1 MTAIRAVTPADP
13 VRPAAK
19 PAALGALARLRTPGA
34 NLSDREFLAPALEI
48 LETPPSPVH
57 VAFLWTI
64 CAFVLAAL
72 VWAYLGHV
80 DIVAAAQGKFQP
92 TGRVK
97 VVEPLETGRVEDIR
111 VANGSLV
118 KAGDVLIE
126 LDRASAEADVE
137 GARAELSSARAE
149 ILRRKAALV
158 AAQAHTFDSPPKID
172 WPDGVAPGLRER
184 EEQVLAADLGQL
196 AATQAS
202 FAAERAQKTAERD
215 KLGETIATQKNLVA
229 TLKER
234 VDMRTKLVEEKAGA
248 KAAVIDATETLQYQI
263 TQQAKQEQE
272 LASLSAGLEV
282 ISRDADKA
290 VQAFV
295 SDDAEKLDDAERRV
309 EDVEQR
315 FAKAQAELDRLTLR
329 APIAGRVQSSIITNV
344 GQVVASGQE
353 IMRIVPETSGL
364 EIEAYVRNRDIG
376 FVSVGQEAVVKVE
389 ILPLYALRSDS
400 CPRRPHRQG
409 RHPRARRRGDRGR
422 SCSRFC
428 SRRLCRRRTDP
439 EPCVPGRAQAGR
451 RDDYGRRRCGTA
463 HLGHGGHGRAQ
474 DRRSADARIPL
485 RPPGRSRLKG
495 DAGTV
500 RRGTVRSPVAFSAR
514 LLDRLPKKSH
524 DADEAQG
531 EKHGS
536 QVRDSRP
543 IDDGVRQ
550 SEPEI
555 AHRPEGRHPI
565 RLAGQ
570 LNNDHQGG
578 ERGEA
583 FDGVEIGAVSALTPQ
598 RDGAGRGVHVVFPRQ
613 GAVRDHLAG
622 DIGNPQRRRKHCR
635 QGEVP
640 KVGCHGVPLPAIRL
654 GLGCADPTSVAL
666 RRIHPSS
673 NKQRRTRAANFD
685 KDRVETSQIFR
696 WTGGWR

>member
-1 MTAIRAVTPADP
+1 MTAIRAVTSADP

-19 PAALGALARLRTPGA
+19 PAALRALARLRTPGA

-172 WPDGVAPGLRER
+172 WPDGVAPDLRER

-215 KLGETIATQKNLVA
+215 KLGETIATQRNLVA

-329 APIAGRVQSSIITNV
+329 APIAGRVQSSVITNV

-353 IMRIVPETSGL
+353 VMRIVPEEFGARDRGLRAQPRYRLRQRRPGGGNQGRNPSPIRATEQFMPTSS
-364 EIEAYVRNRDIG
+364 ASPRTR
-376 FVSVGQEAVVKVE
+376 F
-389 ILPLYALRSDS
+389 RSPT
-400 CPRRPHRQG
+400 PRRSRAIPPAFLQLPALPAPSG
-409 RHPRARRRGDRGR
+409 PRIWCFR
-422 SCSRFC
+422 SCSSRTR
-428 SRRLCRRRTDP
+428 RRLRSTALRNRSP
-439 EPCVPGRAQAGR
+439 RAWRSRSSSRPGRGGCSNTSSPPWSKSPQ
-451 RDDYGRRRCGTA
+451 RRCG
-463 HLGHGGHGRAQ
+463 
-474 DRRSADARIPL
+474 S
-485 RPPGRSRLKG
+485 
-495 DAGTV
+495 
-500 RRGTVRSPVAFSAR
+500 
-514 LLDRLPKKSH
+514 
-524 DADEAQG
+524 
-531 EKHGS
+531 
-536 QVRDSRP
+536 
-543 IDDGVRQ
+543 
-550 SEPEI
+550 
-555 AHRPEGRHPI
+555 
-565 RLAGQ
+565 
-570 LNNDHQGG
+570 
-578 ERGEA
+578 GEA
-583 FDGVEIGAVSALTPQ
+583 
-598 RDGAGRGVHVVFPRQ
+598 
-613 GAVRDHLAG
+613 
-622 DIGNPQRRRKHCR
+622 RR
-635 QGEVP
+635 
-640 KVGCHGVPLPAIRL
+640 PA
-654 GLGCADPTSVAL
+654 P
-666 RRIHPSS
+666 
-673 NKQRRTRAANFD
+673 
-685 KDRVETSQIFR
+685 
-696 WTGGWR
+696 